1 MPGFLKVTTLEEALD
16 ELKKYW
22 SPQPKVA
29 DVPLHR
35 AGGLSLAKDVI
46 SKLDVPPFDR
56 AAVDGY
62 AVRASDTFGAGEES
76 PVRLKCVGRLSAG
89 SWPRA
94 KLRAGECFEIA
105 TGAPLPRG
113 ADAVVMVEHAIALK
127 NTVNVYRAVAPG
139 ENVARRGSEVR
150 RGDVVLRA
158 GQQLSSPSIGTLAA
172 IGFKTVEVYK
182 RPRVAVI
189 SSGAE
194 LRPPGSRLRRGQVYD
209 INGPAIC
216 RAVEECGGEA
226 EYLGVARDRPPQ
238 IAGLVRKG
246 LSSSDIVVIS
256 GGSSAG
262 AGDIVPSVV
271 DGLGRPGVIVHGLAL
286 KPGKPTFIAVIR
298 GKPVFGLPGYPV
310 SALIIFDQLVAPQL
324 RRMAG
329 LPQLERKNVR
339 AKLSMKIL
347 SARGRKEFVPVK
359 LVREGEGL
367 SARPI
372 LKGSGA
378 ITALSAADGYIEVPL
393 EEEIIGEGEMVKVVL
408 FGGTENA

>member
-1 MPGFLKVTTLEEALD
+1 MTLEEALGK
-16 ELKKYW
+16 LKKHW
-22 SPQPKVA
+22 RPRLKVI
-29 DVPLHR
+29 DVPLDE
-35 AGGLSLAKDVI
+35 AGGLALAEDVV

-56 AAVDGY
+56 ASVDGY
-62 AVRASDTFGAGEES
+62 AVHASDTFGVGEDS
-76 PVRLKCVGRLSAG
+76 PVRLECVGRLPAG
-89 SWPRA
+89 AWLRVE
-94 KLRAGECFEIA
+94 LRAGECLEIA

-113 ADAVVMVEHAIALK
+113 ADAVVMVEHAVVRK
-127 NTVNVYRAVAPG
+127 NIVKVYRAVAPG
-139 ENVARRGSEVR
+139 ENVARRGSEVK
-150 RGDVVLRA
+150 RGATVLRA
-158 GQQLSSPSIGTLAA
+158 GQRLSSPSIGTLAA
-172 IGFKTVEVYK
+172 IGFKKVKVYK

-194 LRPPGSRLRRGQVYD
+194 LRAPGSRLGRGQVYD
-209 INGPAIC
+209 VNGPAIC
-216 RAVEECGGEA
+216 RAAEECGGEA
-226 EYLGVARDRPPQ
+226 EYLGIARDRPSQ

-246 LSSSDIVVIS
+246 LSGRDVVVIS

-271 DGLGRPGVIVHGLAL
+271 DSLGRPGVIVHGLAL

-329 LPQLERKNVR
+329 LPQLERKTVR

-347 SARGRKEFVPVK
+347 SARGRREFVPVE
-359 LVREGEGL
+359 LVRGGEGL

-378 ITALSAADGYIEVPL
+378 ITVLSEADGYIEVPL
-393 EEEIIGEGEMVKVVL
+393 EEEIIGEGKIVEVVL
-408 FGGTENA
+408 FGGVEGA

>member
-1 MPGFLKVTTLEEALD
+1 LGK
-16 ELKKYW
+16 LKKHW
-22 SPQPKVA
+22 RPRLKA
-29 DVPLHR
+29 IDVPLDE
-35 AGGLSLAKDVI
+35 AGGLTLAEDAV
-46 SKLDVPPFDR
+46 SKLDVPHFDR
-56 AAVDGY
+56 ASVDGY
-62 AVRASDTFGAGEES
+62 AVRASDTFGAGEDS
-76 PVRLKCVGRLSAG
+76 PVRLECVGRLPAG
-89 SWPRA
+89 AWPRVE
-94 KLRAGECFEIA
+94 LRAGKCLEIS
-105 TGAPLPRG
+105 TGAPLPKG
-113 ADAVVMVEHAIALK
+113 TDAVVMVEHVVTRKSII
-127 NTVNVYRAVAPG
+127 NVYRAVAPG
-139 ENVARRGSEVR
+139 ENIARRGSEVK
-150 RGDVVLRA
+150 RGTTVLRA
-158 GQQLSSPSIGTLAA
+158 GQRLSPPSIGTLAA
-172 IGFKTVEVYK
+172 IGFKMVKVYK

-194 LRPPGSRLRRGQVYD
+194 LRAPGSRLGRGQIYD

-226 EYLGVARDRPPQ
+226 EYLGIARDQPSQ

-246 LSSSDIVVIS
+246 LSGRDVVVIS

-271 DGLGRPGVIVHGLAL
+271 DSLGRPGVIVHGLAL

-298 GKPVFGLPGYPV
+298 GNPVFGLPGYPV

-329 LPQLERKNVR
+329 LPQHERKTVR

-347 SARGRKEFVPVK
+347 SARGRREFVPVE
-359 LVREGEGL
+359 LVRGGEGL

-378 ITALSAADGYIEVPL
+378 ITVLSEADGYIEVPL
-393 EEEIIGEGEMVKVVL
+393 EEEIIGEGKMVEVVL
-408 FGGTENA
+408 FGGVEGA